1 MVGTEAEVEV
11 NLDAGVGDA
20 IEQARNVVGIL
31 MMTSDCQFKTVKDYV
46 IDLTWWQEWQLL
58 SDSFPTP
65 TDTFDDCQ
73 KFSPSLTI
81 EKSFE
86 QNYQKKLLSF

>member
-1 MVGTEAEVEV
+1 MIMVGEIFYRDFFLGMVGTEAEVEV

-46 IDLTWWQEWQLL
+46 IDLTW
-58 SDSFPTP
+58 
-65 TDTFDDCQ
+65 
-73 KFSPSLTI
+73 
-81 EKSFE
+81 
-86 QNYQKKLLSF
+86 